1 MNKKLKW
8 QILRTFLF
16 IIIGT
21 MNTVL
26 IRPEDVGS
34 WKNYIGYA
42 LLIIAL
48 FDIVSIFI
56 QLKRN
61 KNEKV

>member
-1 MNKKLKW
+1 MNNKLKW

>member
-1 MNKKLKW
+1 
-8 QILRTFLF
+8 
-16 IIIGT
+16 